1 MFNFVDMDGRETH
14 FERETFGTGYG
25 GGWDKVNPK
34 EFRRVMTIPLLAA
47 GAIAGAGI
55 SWSLGWAYAP
65 EIIAAGKYLLTS
77 SVNTAYRVR
86 VFYDIEL
93 DERVGTGVK
102 NVLKLFSG
110 ERAKR
115 INSKQLGRS
124 IINFCEDIGKGGIEG
139 LTPSPPSLDK
149 KNFTESISWAIAFY
163 LTRDEK

>member
-1 MFNFVDMDGRETH
+1 MSYVDMDGRETH

-93 DERVGTGVK
+93 DERLGEPVVK
-102 NVLKLFSG
+102 ILKLF
-110 ERAKR
+110 K
-115 INSKQLGRS
+115 SKEHKSQ
-124 IINFCEDIGKGGIEG
+124 
-139 LTPSPPSLDK
+139 
-149 KNFTESISWAIAFY
+149 
-163 LTRDEK
+163 

>member
-1 MFNFVDMDGRETH
+1 MSYVDMDGRETH

-25 GGWDKVNPK
+25 GGWDKVAPK

-77 SVNTAYRVR
+77 SVNTAYRAK

-93 DERVGTGVK
+93 NERLGEPFVK
-102 NVLKLFSG
+102 ILKLFG
-110 ERAKR
+110 YGK
-115 INSKQLGRS
+115 SK
-124 IINFCEDIGKGGIEG
+124 DIDPEKVGFFIRKYIEG
-139 LTPSPPSLDK
+139 MIEGFNPGPPNL
-149 KNFTESISWAIAFY
+149 NTCGEY
-163 LTRDEK
+163 LGYTTYKTAEKTLETQR